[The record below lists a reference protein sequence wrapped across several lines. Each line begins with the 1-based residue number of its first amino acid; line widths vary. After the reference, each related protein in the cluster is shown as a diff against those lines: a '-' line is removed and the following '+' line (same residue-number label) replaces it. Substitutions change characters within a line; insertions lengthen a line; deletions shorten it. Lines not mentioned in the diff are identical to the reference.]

1 MGRNPRIGTASDWV
15 WFNVPHGPQKQVA
28 CFLRAYECCKA
39 GKEEVRT
46 SLALIQQAGALTAT
60 DERWKPRR
68 AGQVSLAQ
76 YTCIMFGCH
85 PFAHHPFV
93 SLWHADTYFCLKG

>member
-39 GKEEVRT
+39 GKEEVHILRPHTTGLST
-46 SLALIQQAGALTAT
+46 SCHRLELGAYEGWTGLS
-60 DERWKPRR
+60 RP
-68 AGQVSLAQ
+68 
-76 YTCIMFGCH
+76 IH
-85 PFAHHPFV
+85 IHH
-93 SLWHADTYFCLKG
+93 G